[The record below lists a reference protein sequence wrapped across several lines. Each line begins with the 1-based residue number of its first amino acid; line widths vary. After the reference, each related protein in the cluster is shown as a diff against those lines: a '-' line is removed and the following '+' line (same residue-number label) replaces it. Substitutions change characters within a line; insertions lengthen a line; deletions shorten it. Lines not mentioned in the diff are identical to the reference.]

1 MSATEAPS
9 ILNEA
14 IAIMLTLLTLSGF
27 ILLYILAI
35 ITSYYIQ
42 KAIDSILYAQYPELW
57 STLLSAMASRGIRD
71 PLKLVLHHHVF
82 IVGVLLTIITL
93 FSACTSGLSF
103 FGSLW
108 HGLAVGTMVTA
119 FLLVVELVVMAL
131 YACGTIVKTAASAG
145 KREMRDGVKR
155 KCSL

>member
-1 MSATEAPS
+1 MPATEAPS

-14 IAIMLTLLTLSGF
+14 IAIILTLLSLSGS

-57 STLLSAMASRGIRD
+57 STLLSAMASRGVRD
-71 PLKLVLHHHVF
+71 SFKLVVHHQVF
-82 IVGVLLTIITL
+82 IIGVLLTIITL
-93 FSACTSGLSF
+93 FSAYTSGLGF

-108 HGLAVGTMVTA
+108 HGLAVGATVTA
-119 FLLVVELVVMAL
+119 FLFVVELVVMAL

-145 KREMRDGVKR
+145 
-155 KCSL
+155 